1 LPFIPDIAVN
11 SFVMYF
17 LLPLAVLPTFGY
29 NVLNVYK
36 VVKRRKSSMLAALA
50 MLLPFIALLAA
61 VTLWYIV
68 LLYLVFIFFLS
79 GNFIHHD
86 QSAAYA

>member
-1 LPFIPDIAVN
+1 MVFAGFQTPD
-11 SFVMYF
+11 
-17 LLPLAVLPTFGY
+17 LLNLQEGPNWRGLQ
-29 NVLNVYK
+29 
-36 VVKRRKSSMLAALA
+36 
-50 MLLPFIALLAA
+50 LLPFIALLAA